1 MQATCHPR
9 GRITRCALT
18 SLLLASIISEKQDT
32 AAYLRVFAI
41 ALRNYGAPEAIVT
54 DGGGIFN
61 SLRALAIY
69 DALDIRKER
78 IDPGRPWQN
87 YIEAHLYVMWNLE
100 NSHITCIM
108 WTTSAFLLK
117 SFQRMARVFHII
129 GIMRRIGDYY
139 LNQATSWDEIKEA
152 HRKFVRDYN
161 IQVHFAHRERK
172 DNRHSVTKPIPLPQ
186 CHWYASNS
194 PWQRDASRS
203 NSKRSASLRS
213 ATRSVDMCG

>member
-1 MQATCHPR
+1 MQKPPY
-9 GRITRCALT
+9 
-18 SLLLASIISEKQDT
+18 II
-32 AAYLRVFAI
+32 Y
-41 ALRNYGAPEAIVT
+41 
-54 DGGGIFN
+54 

-87 YIEAHLYVMWNLE
+87 YIEAH
-100 NSHITCIM
+100 
-108 WTTSAFLLK
+108 F
-117 SFQRMARVFHII
+117 

-172 DNRHSVTKPIPLPQ
+172 DNRHSPKAGTARRVGANDP
-186 CHWYASNS
+186 
-194 PWQRDASRS
+194 
-203 NSKRSASLRS
+203 
-213 ATRSVDMCG
+213 